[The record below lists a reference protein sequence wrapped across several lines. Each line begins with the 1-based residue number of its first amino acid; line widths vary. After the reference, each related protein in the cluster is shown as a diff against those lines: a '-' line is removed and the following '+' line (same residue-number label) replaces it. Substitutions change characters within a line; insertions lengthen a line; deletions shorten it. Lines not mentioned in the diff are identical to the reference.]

1 MERIYFPLCTYS
13 YIAYCWPGLSAVQN
27 VAKACV
33 EGGVTEL
40 VQANVDYLSHHIT
53 TRLKRAHHNPGV
65 LSVLSVVMRHTTVQV
80 LPCLHEIIEDVSLVV

>member
-1 MERIYFPLCTYS
+1 M
-13 YIAYCWPGLSAVQN
+13 
-27 VAKACV
+27 

-53 TRLKRAHHNPGV
+53 TRLKRAQHNPGV

-80 LPCLHEIIEDVSLVV
+80 LPCLHEIIEDVSLFVSNVFSLPNQFFLCG

>member
-1 MERIYFPLCTYS
+1 M
-13 YIAYCWPGLSAVQN
+13 
-27 VAKACV
+27 